1 MQDLSEQHHEIN
13 VVLVG
18 DEASGKT
25 EFFNLYCP
33 SDIPT
38 HQEYV
43 STIGAESRIIKPKS
57 KGLLFNS
64 GPRLIITDTSEQA
77 RFKKITQGY
86 YHNANIVLY
95 FVDASVELNE
105 QYIEHVNA
113 WLRDIISKT
122 KVVGSVIVVLAKSD
136 LVSEDE
142 IKDKRKKL
150 DDIITC
156 WNKETKYSIQ
166 FSGST
171 ISSITRFGIED
182 LIQNLEKTI
191 PTLAKKIPTS
201 PTIPAPFY
209 KMQKNLIKTE
219 SFIKKYPILLSVLTG
234 FSAAVILSA
243 AGIFAPLGVSALGV
257 IYFGILIGIFSFALS
272 YQVKNAICSES
283 TITDDTPDRMSHERM
298 KPLFDVT
305 PSNLN
310 RANNLSIKTKK
321 LREFDPSTRIHDFN
335 NRSDDTQ
342 GDEYAP
348 QWSLV

>member
-1 MQDLSEQHHEIN
+1 
-13 VVLVG
+13 
-18 DEASGKT
+18 
-25 EFFNLYCP
+25 
-33 SDIPT
+33 
-38 HQEYV
+38 
-43 STIGAESRIIKPKS
+43 
-57 KGLLFNS
+57 
-64 GPRLIITDTSEQA
+64 
-77 RFKKITQGY
+77 
-86 YHNANIVLY
+86 
-95 FVDASVELNE
+95 
-105 QYIEHVNA
+105 
-113 WLRDIISKT
+113 
-122 KVVGSVIVVLAKSD
+122 
-136 LVSEDE
+136 
-142 IKDKRKKL
+142 
-150 DDIITC
+150 
-156 WNKETKYSIQ
+156 
-166 FSGST
+166 
-171 ISSITRFGIED
+171 
-182 LIQNLEKTI
+182 
-191 PTLAKKIPTS
+191 
-201 PTIPAPFY
+201 
-209 KMQKNLIKTE
+209 MQKNLIKTE